1 MSENR
6 HISRL
11 TGAALWRGLFSPV
24 QIRDGHDNFFT
35 PIRLILAC
43 LVVVGHASVIANRD
57 ITAEPRLF
65 FDYGFSYLAVNA
77 FFIASGFL
85 VTKSIAYRRN
95 IADYSS
101 ARFLRIYPALLVHI
115 LFVMLI
121 IGPLSTLL
129 PLWEYLTHFDVWK
142 QPALILSFFNTDVLL
157 PGVFA
162 SNAEQFG
169 SAPLWTLRYE
179 FLAYIATAVA
189 FSLGLM
195 RKKWMILAQFVVP
208 SITWLIAKDLGFFD
222 DLPGTAQNALRFAIA
237 YGLGATLFAYKDR
250 VSFSFGGLVLTGLFA
265 VLVGQSEFV
274 EISTNILLAYMVMF
288 LAYVKLPKFN
298 WLQSLSDISYG
309 VYIYH
314 WCVLQLVFQWF
325 PDMDMW
331 TLLLSAT
338 PFIWGLSAL
347 SWHFVEKPSLK
358 AKSRFAQALRFGKTT
373 AKQDPRPVLAD

>member
-1 MSENR
+1 
-6 HISRL
+6 
-11 TGAALWRGLFSPV
+11 
-24 QIRDGHDNFFT
+24 
-35 PIRLILAC
+35 
-43 LVVVGHASVIANRD
+43 VVGHASVIANRD
-57 ITAEPRLF
+57 ITAEPHLF

-101 ARFLRIYPALLVHI
+101 ARFLRIFPALFVHI

-142 QPALILSFFNTDVLL
+142 QPALVLSFFNTDVLL
-157 PGVFA
+157 PGVFTA
-162 SNAEQFG
+162 NDEQFA

-179 FLAYIATAVA
+179 FLAYIATAIA

-208 SITWLIAKDLGFFD
+208 SITWLVVRELGVFE
-222 DLPGTAQNALRFAIA
+222 DLPGTAQNVLRFAIA
-237 YGLGATLFAYKDR
+237 YGLGATFFAYKDR
-250 VSFSFGGLVLTGLFA
+250 ISLSFGGLLLTGLFA

-288 LAYVKLPKFN
+288 LAYVRLPKFN
-298 WLQSLSDISYG
+298 WLQSFSDISYG

-331 TLLLSAT
+331 TLLLAT
-338 PFIWGLSAL
+338 APAIWGLSAL
-347 SWHFVEKPSLK
+347 SWHFIEKPSLK

-373 AKQDPRPVLAD
+373 VKQDLRPVLAD